1 MFEIFPEKY
10 VWNLSANI
18 ALSSGGEIEEIL
30 EACRPLAEAQER
42 GEEPGTED
50 FFDSWQAVADRQ
62 VELANENIGEGRE
75 LSAATRLRR
84 AAIYYQ
90 ISERMQSRW
99 FTPREGAYKKMLD
112 AFADS
117 VRLGRDNC
125 EIVEVPYGDSMIPA
139 LFVRAEGVDGPAPV
153 MVHCNG
159 LDSSKEM
166 IYWSGIGQ
174 ELARRGI
181 STLMVDQPGTGG
193 ALRLQGL
200 TAIHDSER
208 WASACVDYLEGR
220 DDVDAKRVGMMGWSL
235 GGYFAPR
242 AAAFEKRFSLCVAW
256 GANYNWGELQKRRL
270 NREGDR
276 PVPHYWDHVL
286 WVWGY
291 ENVDEFMEFAPKMT
305 LEGVVERITVP
316 FLVTHGQNDR
326 QIPLEYAQAQYDHAV
341 NSPKRELKI
350 FTPREGGVEHVSAD
364 NQPVATNFISD
375 WVSEN
380 I

>member
-1 MFEIFPEKY
+1 MFEIFQKKY

-30 EACRPLAEAQER
+30 EACRPLVAALEK
-42 GEEPGTED
+42 GEEPTTED
-50 FFDSWQAVADRQ
+50 FFHSWQEVADRQ
-62 VELANENIGEGRE
+62 VELANENVDMGRE
-75 LSAATRLRR
+75 LSAAVRLRR

-90 ISERMQSRW
+90 VSERMQSRW
-99 FTPREGAYKKMLD
+99 FKPREDAYRKMLD
-112 AFADS
+112 AFSRS
-117 VRLGRDNC
+117 VSLGQENC
-125 EIVEVPYGDSMIPA
+125 EIVEVPYGDATLPA
-139 LFVRAEGVDGPAPV
+139 LFIRAEGVETPAPV

-174 ELARRGI
+174 ELARRGV
-181 STLMVDQPGTGG
+181 SMLMVDQPGTGG
-193 ALRLQGL
+193 ALRLQNL
-200 TAIHDSER
+200 TALYDSER
-208 WASACVDYLEGR
+208 WAAACVDYLEQR
-220 DDVDAKRVGMMGWSL
+220 PDVDNDRIGMMGWSL

-242 AAAFEKRFSLCVAW
+242 AAAFEKRFSMCVAW

-270 NREGDR
+270 NHEGDR

-291 ENVDEFMEFAPKMT
+291 DDLDEFMKFAPTVT
-305 LEGVVERITVP
+305 LENVVEEITVP
-316 FLVTHGQNDR
+316 FLVTHGEQDR
-326 QIPLEYAQAQYDHAV
+326 QIPLEYAYAQYDSAI
-341 NSPKRELKI
+341 NSPKKELKI
-350 FTPREGGVEHVSAD
+350 FTSREGGVQHVSAD
-364 NQPVATNFISD
+364 NQPVATSFISD